1 MPGIASGI
9 LHILQDDM
17 RGFLMA
23 GFDRQ
28 TRVDG
33 ANRMQTKIEWVEAAE
48 IDMIARNGA
57 IRARNR
63 A

>member
-17 RGFLMA
+17 RWFVMA

-28 TRVDG
+28 IRVDG